1 MRDKLAPH
9 LQEFVLC
16 KGWIEDWKKV
26 DEKTTRVYIKNA
38 VIKEANKN
46 VLFDDLNLISK
57 EHHINLFLE
66 DDQANPELR
75 RLEEIYF
82 NGVINKYTRSNG
94 TKDYG
99 ISPEP
104 FSSLHNEINAL
115 FDDMEVNFKKRPKDL
130 ITRGT
135 LITYEF
141 RHSARLDM
149 VEEKVEKAGDKLP
162 TFYNTY
168 DQYKEMI
175 KDLKEELKERISF
188 IRNICSNRKLRRQ
201 FGVKY
206 NFALTIPTYEDVK
219 EIANRLT

>member
-16 KGWIEDWKKV
+16 KGWIEDWKPV
-26 DEKTTRVYIKNA
+26 DENTTRVYIKNPI
-38 VIKEANKN
+38 IKEANKN
-46 VLFDDLNLISK
+46 VLFDDLKLISK
-57 EHHINLFLE
+57 EHHINLFLDKE
-66 DDQANPELR
+66 HSKDLR
-75 RLEEIYF
+75 RLESIYF

-94 TKDYG
+94 TYDYG
-99 ISPEP
+99 INPEP
-104 FSSLHNEINAL
+104 FSSLHTEIDAL
-115 FDDMEVNFKKRPKDL
+115 FDDMEVNFKKKPKDL

-175 KDLKEELKERISF
+175 QDLKNELKDRISF
-188 IRNICSNRKLRRQ
+188 IRHICSNRKLRRQ
-201 FGVKY
+201 FGVEY
-206 NFALTIPTYEDVK
+206 NFALAVPTYESVQEIQK
-219 EIANRLT
+219 EILQ